1 MYLLPINFSAIQ
13 FSFFWTRSM
22 KVKVFDANIEKFSN
36 NEKNFNLRLQNS
48 KNRCVCK
55 SLSQTFK

>member
-1 MYLLPINFSAIQ
+1 MYLPILKNFSAIQ
-13 FSFFWTRSM
+13 LFFWTRSM

-55 SLSQTFK
+55 SLTQTFR